1 MILVIGE
8 IAEEYRKAD
17 DGMYRRLFSGTGLEW
32 AERLPDSY
40 LLTVLASDNAAHDM
54 SSYLS
59 EKGIRHSSD
68 LVSSLPSAVI
78 AGQDRHYRGTAPA
91 SLQSEAIMERISSL
105 SVDAVVVSSVLLS
118 YNPSS
123 SAIIDTL
130 SFLVPQPK
138 LAIDT
143 SIVVE
148 EGRNIFS
155 KAVGEARAS
164 FSSLL
169 VSSDKA
175 EIERFVRG

>member
-17 DGMYRRLFSGTGLEW
+17 DGTYRRLFSGTGLEW
-32 AERLPDSY
+32 AERLPGSY

-68 LVSSLPSAVI
+68 FVSSLPSAVI
-78 AGQDRHYRGTAPA
+78 ADQDRHYMGTAPV
-91 SLQSEAIMERISSL
+91 SLQSEDIMERISSL

-148 EGRNIFS
+148 EGKNIFS
-155 KAVGEARAS
+155 KTEVGSRIDLLNLLQEAS
-164 FSSLL
+164 W
-169 VSSDKA
+169 
-175 EIERFVRG
+175 